1 MKGEKEMLRRFKGL
15 GILLCTLLLL
25 FCWQSSSTAQTT
37 TQLESRLSRLEF
49 ENDALRSS
57 LSQIQAQLS
66 RISPNA
72 RIDIAPNSPA
82 SGRAP
87 TASALAEDPTFKNL
101 ATLVI
106 ELKERVVAVENR
118 VAAIAPTRPPQS

>member
-1 MKGEKEMLRRFKGL
+1 MIKKFKAL
-15 GILLCTLLLL
+15 SILLCTLLLL
-25 FCWQSSSTAQTT
+25 FCWQTSSTAQTT

-49 ENDALRSS
+49 ENDSLRSS

-66 RISPNA
+66 RLNPNA
-72 RIDIAPNSPA
+72 RIDISPGSPA

-87 TASALAEDPTFKNL
+87 ATSALAEDPTFKNL

-106 ELKERVVAVENR
+106 ELKERVVVLENQIGS
-118 VAAIAPTRPPQS
+118 IAPNRSPET

>member
-1 MKGEKEMLRRFKGL
+1 MLRKFKGL

-25 FCWQSSSTAQTT
+25 FCWQTSSNAQTT

-49 ENDALRSS
+49 ENDSLRSS

-66 RISPNA
+66 RLSPNA
-72 RIDIAPNSPA
+72 RIDISPGSTT

-87 TASALAEDPTFKNL
+87 AASALAEDPTFKNL

-106 ELKERVVAVENR
+106 ELKERVVVLENQ
-118 VAAIAPTRPPQS
+118 VAAIASNRSPQS

>member
-1 MKGEKEMLRRFKGL
+1 MLKKVKRF

-49 ENDALRSS
+49 ENNSLRSS
-57 LSQIQAQLS
+57 LNQLQAQLS
-66 RISPNA
+66 RLSPNA
-72 RIDIAPNSPA
+72 RVEIAPNAAGRTPA
-82 SGRAP
+82 A
-87 TASALAEDPTFKNL
+87 AALAEDPTFKNL

-106 ELKERVVAVENR
+106 ELKERVVAVEDQL
-118 VAAIAPTRPPQS
+118 AAITPTRSPQS